1 MQDDMEIL
9 FDNYEN
15 CKQQNLKCDRSLA
28 KLNKVKGYYIFLTKN

>member
-1 MQDDMEIL
+1 MQDMEMI

-28 KLNKVKGYYIFLTKN
+28 KLIKDKDTIFFN